1 MYVSPARIALISFIL
16 TILVGAV
23 LLSLPVCQRI
33 PLSFIDTLFTAT
45 SATCVT
51 GLLTISFDSFTTIGH
66 IIILCLIQIG
76 GLGLITMTVCL
87 MSLFMNIGLSTQ
99 LMAGQ
104 LLEIDSLK
112 DIKRTLGF
120 IICITLVIELI
131 GTIFV
136 YLSLQNNSPQT
147 IFYALFHAIASFC
160 NGGATLLGNNH
171 LYGFQDNLLLLF
183 TSTILIFAGSM
194 GFISLKELISFFISR
209 KTKKL
214 SLQTKLTLY
223 SLAALITANFLTF
236 WFLESHAVFEGMSLL
251 QKVINCLFHAI
262 NSRGCGFDMLPM
274 HLLNKATVLM
284 IMIVAFIG
292 SAPGSTGS
300 GIKTTTFSIFLATIR
315 SVLTGRPSVEIF
327 RRRIAHDQI
336 FKAMAVIALSI
347 SWIII
352 VTFIVLILEPEFSF
366 MAIAFEVVS
375 AFATLGLS
383 LGITPLLGF
392 ASKFLIITTMIIGRI
407 GSLTVL
413 FALKYNRQR
422 QQEFSYPEE
431 RVMIS

>member
-1 MYVSPARIALISFIL
+1 MYISPARIVLVSFIL
-16 TILVGAV
+16 TILVGSV
-23 LLSLPVCQRI
+23 LLSLPMCQRI

-51 GLLTISFDSFTTIGH
+51 GLLTISFDSFTTLGH
-66 IIILCLIQIG
+66 FIILCLIQIG

-87 MSLFMNIGLSTQ
+87 MSLFMNIGLGTQ

-120 IICITLVIELI
+120 IISTTLIIEFI
-131 GTIFV
+131 GSIFV
-136 YLSLQNNSPQT
+136 YLALYKDFHGFQV
-147 IFYALFHAIASFC
+147 IFYSIFHAIASFC
-160 NGGATLLGNNH
+160 NGGLTPLENDH
-171 LYGFQDNLLLLF
+171 LRGYEGNLLLLL
-183 TSTILIFAGSM
+183 TSAILIFMGSI
-194 GFISLKELISFFISR
+194 GFISLKELIQYIL
-209 KTKKL
+209 TKKRKL
-214 SLQTKLTLY
+214 SLQTKLTAY
-223 SLAALITANFLTF
+223 SLMFLIGANFLTF
-236 WFLESHAVFEGMSLL
+236 WFLEGNTIFYEMPFI
-251 QKVINCLFHAI
+251 QKFINCLFHAV
-262 NSRGCGFDMLPM
+262 NSRGCGFDMVPM
-274 HLLNKATVLM
+274 YILNKATLLM

-347 SWIII
+347 SWIIM
-352 VTFIVLILEPEFSF
+352 VTFILLILEPEFTF
-366 MAIAFEVVS
+366 IDIIFEVVS
-375 AFATLGLS
+375 AFATLGLT
-383 LGITPLLGF
+383 LGITPSLGI
-392 ASKFLIITTMIIGRI
+392 ASKFLIIITMIIGRI

-413 FALKYNRQR
+413 FALKYQKR